1 MAASTISGSSV
12 RMPGTHDIVT
22 ILIELHVK
30 SDGILRATAETVV
43 FGMVLALQASFGRA
57 APRVYY
63 LLHFISNLG
72 FTGSVN
78 L

>member
-1 MAASTISGSSV
+1 MAASTISRSSV

-43 FGMVLALQASFGRA
+43 FGMVS
-57 APRVYY
+57 PRVYY